1 MKSIVFTVAALNL
14 LAGAF
19 ILAPARGTNS
29 LGVSQASL
37 ALLQGQSCPQQ
48 QVPTFT
54 GTVRKSRDQFVLSD
68 DSRKSSY
75 ELDDLQ
81 TASEFEG
88 KKVKV
93 TGTLDVTNSMICVQ
107 NIVPATD

>member
-1 MKSIVFTVAALNL
+1 
-14 LAGAF
+14 
-19 ILAPARGTNS
+19 
-29 LGVSQASL
+29 
-37 ALLQGQSCPQQ
+37 
-48 QVPTFT
+48 
-54 GTVRKSRDQFVLSD
+54 VLSD

-81 TASEFEG
+81 TASKFEG

-93 TGTLDVTNSMICVQ
+93 TGTLDVTNNMICVQ